1 MTEISRARSEIE
13 ARACAP
19 VGDIPPREDG
29 TVTTSNTRRVP
40 AERSTLRSVAVP
52 SEHGGWG
59 LTLEPG
65 LLGLL
70 VAPGA
75 AGVCL
80 AVAAFVAF
88 LARTPLKVV
97 LVDRRRGRWLGRT
110 QIAVVVAVGELAVLS
125 GLIALAFALANG
137 RFWMPALVSGPLV
150 LVQLGFEARSRG
162 RRLIPELAGAVGV
175 CSVAAMIALADGE
188 SGRLAA
194 GIWMVLAARAVT
206 SIPHVREMIA
216 RLHNRPVRATI
227 TLVADGAAI
236 TVAAAATLTD
246 RGLVAGALAVA
257 VVVAVQRLTARG
269 PVPRPAVLGMRQMAM
284 GLAVVVATAIG
295 VLAST
300 H

>member
-19 VGDIPPREDG
+19 ARDIPPREDG
-29 TVTTSNTRRVP
+29 TVTTPNTRRAP
-40 AERSTLRSVAVP
+40 AKRSTLRSVALP

-97 LVDRRRGRWLGRT
+97 LVDRCRGRWLGRT

-137 RFWMPALVSGPLV
+137 RFWMPALVAGPLV

-194 GIWMVLAARAVT
+194 GVWMVLAARAVT

-236 TVAAAATLTD
+236 TVAAAAALTD

-257 VVVAVQRLTARG
+257 IVVAVQRLTARG
-269 PVPRPAVLGMRQMAM
+269 PLPRPAVLGMRQMAM
-284 GLAVVVATAIG
+284 GLAVVVATAVG